1 MKKFLLILSIYIL
14 FISPVSAD
22 FFDNWSD
29 DNICGWM
36 DNPSTPKYI
45 MEESDKRELNC
56 KGGFSILTS
65 EAKKKKVLEK
75 TLVEEKKEKKVTKEK
90 KSK

>member
-45 MEESDKRELNC
+45 MEERDKREEI
-56 KGGFSILTS
+56 KI
-65 EAKKKKVLEK
+65 
-75 TLVEEKKEKKVTKEK
+75 KEIKIKNNIC
-90 KSK
+90 

>member
-1 MKKFLLILSIYIL
+1 MKKFLLILPICIL

-29 DNICGWM
+29 DNICSWM

-45 MEESDKRELNC
+45 KEESDRRELNC
-56 KGGFSILTS
+56 KGGFFILTS
-65 EAKKKKVLEK
+65 EAKEKKVSEK
-75 TLVEEKKEKKVTKEK
+75 ILAEEKKEKKEK
-90 KSK
+90 KS